1 MTSEP
6 ALQSPDSAIGS
17 TPNSTPVF
25 TPERERGPEI
35 IPKNSEEHVR
45 EKSKAGED
53 IVMDA
58 VITKIKKEQEMEEN
72 AKNLEQPQVCCYFS
86 YSF

>member
-1 MTSEP
+1 MDTSPTMTSEP

-25 TPERERGPEI
+25 TPEKECGPEI
-35 IPKNSEEHVR
+35 IPNSEEHVR
-45 EKSKAGED
+45 EKAKAGED
-53 IVMDA
+53 LVMDA

-72 AKNLEQPQVCCYFS
+72 AKNLEHPQVC
-86 YSF
+86 

>member
-1 MTSEP
+1 MDTSPTMTSES

-25 TPERERGPEI
+25 TPERECGPEI
-35 IPKNSEEHVR
+35 IPSPEEHVR
-45 EKSKAGED
+45 EKAKAGEEL
-53 IVMDA
+53 VMDA

-72 AKNLEQPQVCCYFS
+72 AKNLENPQVC
-86 YSF
+86 